1 MCNHRCIKTE
11 KVTYP
16 LQPSC
21 PHFWYDSTTP
31 CKGNSPI
38 MACTCKGDNAED
50 WIKLSVEKVNF
61 ICKVGCASR
70 PDAFSKQ
77 LAQGQAAIE
86 ALGLLEI
93 LNDAGVRVSEEHEA
107 SELCKGD
114 HESAKYWKGS
124 LHTHQSISRLLAE
137 LHTPEGRERIR
148 KELEG

>member
-31 CKGNSPI
+31 YEGNSPI

-50 WIKLSVEKVNF
+50 WIKLSVEKLNF

-77 LAQGQAAIE
+77 LSQGQAAIE
-86 ALGLLEI
+86 ALGLLEKWATGMLKSSCYMQHKHAYLNI
-93 LNDAGVRVSEEHEA
+93 LNTMEE
-107 SELCKGD
+107 L
-114 HESAKYWKGS
+114 
-124 LHTHQSISRLLAE
+124 R
-137 LHTPEGRERIR
+137 TPEGRERIR
-148 KELEG
+148 KELEKG